1 MLSPELSRGA
11 RALLCWSQSELAQN
25 ANLNLTT
32 IRDFET
38 GVGPLLKNNLLAIQN
53 ALENAGIVFENDH
66 LSDAAS
72 IRRVPPWTNC
82 VTVADPR
89 WPAGA
94 RRVCLRVESHEDLFF
109 IGEADANKR
118 PSNEIARIV

>member
-38 GVGPLLKNNLLAIQN
+38 GARPLLKNNLLAIQN
-53 ALENAGIVFENDH
+53 ALENAGIVFEHDH
-66 LSDAAS
+66 LSNAAS
-72 IRRVPPWTNC
+72 IRRVSRWSNC
-82 VTVADPR
+82 VVVADPR

-94 RRVCLRVESHEDLFF
+94 RRVCPRVKFREDLIF

-118 PSNEIARIV
+118 PSDEIARLV